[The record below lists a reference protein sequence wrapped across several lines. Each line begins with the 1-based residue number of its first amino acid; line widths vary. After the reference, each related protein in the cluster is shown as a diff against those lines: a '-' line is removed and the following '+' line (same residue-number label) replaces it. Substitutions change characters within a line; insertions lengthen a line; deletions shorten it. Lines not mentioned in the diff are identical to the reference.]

1 MMGLAESG
9 GARGG
14 LRGGR
19 GGRLAGRRLRRG
31 LLCHPIKKK
40 VSPSSQK
47 GWLGS
52 GLFNECFSSFGRAP
66 RACAGRGEEEAGEG
80 ASVPD

>member
-1 MMGLAESG
+1 MWGAGSGAWREWWEDG
-9 GARGG
+9 GA
-14 LRGGR
+14 
-19 GGRLAGRRLRRG
+19 AAEARG

-66 RACAGRGEEEAGEG
+66 HACAGRGEEEVGEG
-80 ASVPD
+80 ASIPD